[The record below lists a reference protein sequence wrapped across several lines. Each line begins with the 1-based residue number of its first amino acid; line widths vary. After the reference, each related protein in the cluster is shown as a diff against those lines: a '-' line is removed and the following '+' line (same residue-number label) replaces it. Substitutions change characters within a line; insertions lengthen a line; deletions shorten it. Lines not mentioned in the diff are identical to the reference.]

1 MLGGEVAR
9 SLTAAAVPWRRAR
22 TVTMPCGCHAPAAP
36 TSWYQLKKRTT
47 GPTSI
52 ISDRAVDKADD
63 GLVEGMSRWS
73 WLPGGRYTRRAH
85 IPVAREP
92 PEGSPAR

>member
-1 MLGGEVAR
+1 MAASPSEAYLIASTITMPCPNLANSSTTSI
-9 SLTAAAVPWRRAR
+9 SLTGAAVPSPSAR

-52 ISDRAVDKADD
+52 ISDRAVDKVDD
-63 GLVEGMSRWS
+63 GLVAGMSR
-73 WLPGGRYTRRAH
+73 
-85 IPVAREP
+85 
-92 PEGSPAR
+92 